1 MPRLSMEEWREIQR
15 LRKAISDNPFAV
27 TPERQ
32 ERFSELFSKSI
43 GGKGDLPLK

>member
-1 MPRLSMEEWREIQR
+1 MPRLSIEEWKEIQH
-15 LRKAISDNPFAV
+15 LRRAISDNPFAV

-43 GGKGDLPLK
+43 MGKGDLPLK